1 MFGWM
6 QHRAV
11 RDEVEQRTRPEGGDT
26 DGLDLYLHYSPELE
40 ATIRLALWRVRS
52 VLQPSNSEFSFLPM
66 PVGWYCSDI
75 LGIAGCER

>member
-26 DGLDLYLHYSPELE
+26 DGLDLS
-40 ATIRLALWRVRS
+40 
-52 VLQPSNSEFSFLPM
+52 
-66 PVGWYCSDI
+66 SDI